1 MELWMLGGDRRSP
14 WAAQTLRSAGHA
26 VHTFCV
32 PSLPDETPPPEIE
45 RLILPMPCLRNGAI
59 PGTRPLAPQEVLAH
73 LRAGSRVYGGLLDR
87 LGLPEG
93 IRAAELYGSE
103 PMTTRNAVAT
113 AEGAIAE
120 AVLHSDGTLHGAACL
135 VIGFGRVGLALAQR
149 LHGLSAHVTVAA
161 RRVEVRAQAEALGFR
176 SDEIGVYAHGTDY
189 SYVFNT
195 VPAPVLPVCRMA
207 CLPPDCLLMELAS
220 APGGYEQAAAKRL
233 GLRTVTA
240 PGLPARCCPQ
250 EAGDAYGQ
258 AILNVLEEDP

>member
-14 WAAQTLRSAGHA
+14 WTAQTLRAAGHA

-32 PSLPDETPPPEIE
+32 PSLPDETLPPAIG

-59 PGTRPLAPQEVLAH
+59 PGTRPLKLQEALTRLH
-73 LRAGSRVYGGLLDR
+73 AGSRVYGGLLDR
-87 LGLPEG
+87 LGLPER
-93 IRAAELYGSE
+93 IKATELYGSE

-149 LHGLSAHVTVAA
+149 LCGLSARVTVAA
-161 RRVEVRAQAEALGFR
+161 RRVEARAQAEALGFE
-176 SDEIGVYAHGTDY
+176 SDTIGIYARGMAY

-195 VPAPVLPVCRMA
+195 VPAPVLPEHRLA

-220 APGGYEQAAAKRL
+220 APGGYEQDVAKRL
-233 GLRTVTA
+233 GLRTVAA

>member
-1 MELWMLGGDRRSP
+1 M
-14 WAAQTLRSAGHA
+14 
-26 VHTFCV
+26 
-32 PSLPDETPPPEIE
+32 
-45 RLILPMPCLRNGAI
+45 
-59 PGTRPLAPQEVLAH
+59 
-73 LRAGSRVYGGLLDR
+73 
-87 LGLPEG
+87 
-93 IRAAELYGSE
+93 
-103 PMTTRNAVAT
+103 
-113 AEGAIAE
+113 
-120 AVLHSDGTLHGAACL
+120 LHSDGTLHGAACL

-149 LHGLSAHVTVAA
+149 LRGLSAHVTVAV
-161 RRVEVRAQAEALGFR
+161 RRVEVRAQAEALGFG

-195 VPAPVLPVCRMA
+195 VPAPVLPVRRMA